1 MQATVALGHPTLGAG
16 RSYQGMNG
24 HHEATTGTIAIVIG
38 PGSATQTTES
48 DVSIGE
54 FSSWR
59 VQHSFA

>member
-38 PGSATQTTES
+38 PGSAAQTTES
-48 DVSIGE
+48 DVSTAD
-54 FSSWR
+54 FSGWR
-59 VQHSFA
+59 MHVIT

>member
-24 HHEATTGTIAIVIG
+24 HHEATTGAMAIS

-48 DVSIGE
+48 DVSIGD
-54 FSSWR
+54 FSNWR